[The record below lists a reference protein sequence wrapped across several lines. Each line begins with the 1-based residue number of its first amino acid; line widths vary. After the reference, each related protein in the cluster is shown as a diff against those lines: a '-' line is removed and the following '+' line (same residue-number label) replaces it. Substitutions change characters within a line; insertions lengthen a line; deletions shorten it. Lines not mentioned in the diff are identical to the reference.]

1 MIGNNLFH
9 TIIVDVDSTSPIGV
23 GIIDPTGKIN
33 RIHHMVH
40 INGVSPAE
48 TIIIINVDFPRF
60 SFFSRYQHYAEWRT
74 GTIDGRGSRILQ
86 HRNRFNVRNIYFFHL
101 TIRLFYPI
109 NYKQWFFLPI
119 FQRKSFLTYPQWI
132 FLKNSVCLQLQMT
145 CFI

>member
-48 TIIIINVDFPRF
+48 TIIIVYLGLVVIKITPNGAREPYIDHAAA
-60 SFFSRYQHYAEWRT
+60 SFKTE
-74 GTIDGRGSRILQ
+74 ILAM
-86 HRNRFNVRNIYFFHL
+86 
-101 TIRLFYPI
+101 
-109 NYKQWFFLPI
+109 
-119 FQRKSFLTYPQWI
+119 S
-132 FLKNSVCLQLQMT
+132 
-145 CFI
+145 